1 MNQIKFIKAHGLGN
15 DFVMFTQSHDFKITK
30 KLINYISDRKI
41 GIGCDLVVFIEDSK
55 NKFSDLI
62 VKFFNRDGSEAEI
75 CGNALRCIGKY
86 FNKTKKKKSLTVETN
101 SGLVDIAILDHNK
114 IAVDLG
120 RPSLTWEKIP
130 LCKEFDTHNMKFE
143 FDYLKGGFAV
153 NIGNPHVIFFVNEID
168 KERLE
173 LDAMKILKKKYF
185 SQGVNVSAVNI
196 FSREK
201 INILTFE
208 RGVGITEACGSG
220 AGASAFASR
229 MLNYCDRKIEVCMK
243 GGNLIVEITKDKH
256 ILTIGDAK
264 EVFNGTI
271 ELEDIILNG

>member
-130 LCKEFDTHNMKFE
+130 LCKGYSGWRHGSKW
-143 FDYLKGGFAV
+143 
-153 NIGNPHVIFFVNEID
+153 IG
-168 KERLE
+168 
-173 LDAMKILKKKYF
+173 
-185 SQGVNVSAVNI
+185 
-196 FSREK
+196 
-201 INILTFE
+201 
-208 RGVGITEACGSG
+208 
-220 AGASAFASR
+220 
-229 MLNYCDRKIEVCMK
+229 
-243 GGNLIVEITKDKH
+243 
-256 ILTIGDAK
+256 
-264 EVFNGTI
+264 
-271 ELEDIILNG
+271 